1 MISLKKK
8 LWNLEESMT
17 EMRKIPVEELKP
29 GMTFN
34 KAVYIDRENIFV
46 EPNIPITENDIKK
59 VMRWGVSEVETTGE
73 IIKTGELGKDAGVKS
88 DEVIRKYE
96 HLLSLRKRIIEV
108 HGNACDTIDRIY
120 TAIRKDHEIDF
131 SGIEKVVLDIIAILK
146 ENSNVFLF
154 LNGLEDNRNYLVSHS
169 VNVTFY
175 ALIIGEAMNYS
186 DEQLLELGMGTILI
200 DTGMTK
206 VPVYITHKQ
215 SNLTDNEFQMIKA
228 HPLHGYKSLILFPDL
243 NERIANIS
251 LQHHEQFDG
260 KGYPRGL
267 KGKEIDEYARIAA
280 IADSYEAQISNRSY
294 RKKTGAY
301 HAMKNLLASG
311 VNKFDSD
318 ILKIFLSRMSVYPIG
333 SLVEL
338 NDKYTGI
345 VIGSVAEKPLRPI
358 IKLIFDENKKKIED
372 TRIVNLLE
380 DTSKYIT
387 RVMNEEEAGINI
399 FDVLWSF

>member
-1 MISLKKK
+1 
-8 LWNLEESMT
+8 MT
-17 EMRKIPVEELKP
+17 EMRKIPVEDLKP

-34 KAVYIDRENIFV
+34 KTVYIDRENILTA
-46 EPNIPITENDIKK
+46 PNIPITENDIKK

-73 IIKTGELGKDAGVKS
+73 IVNSSVNGKEPEARS
-88 DEVIRKYE
+88 DEVLKRYE
-96 HLLSLRKRIIEV
+96 HLLSLRKKIIEV
-108 HGNACDTIDRIY
+108 HGNACYMIDRIY
-120 TAIRKDHEIDF
+120 TAIRKDLSIDF
-131 SGIEKVVLDIIAILK
+131 SGIEKVVNDIVSILK

-154 LNGLEDNRNYLVSHS
+154 LNGLDDDDERNYLVTHS

-175 ALIIGEAMNYS
+175 SLIIGEAMKYT
-186 DEQLLELGMGTILI
+186 DQQLLELGMGTVLI
-200 DTGMTK
+200 DAGMTK
-206 VPVYITHKQ
+206 VPVYIIHKQ
-215 SNLTDNEFQMIKA
+215 SNLTDSEYQMIKA
-228 HPLHGYKSLILFPDL
+228 HPLHGYKSLILFPDI

-251 LQHHEQFDG
+251 LQHHEQYDG

-311 VNKFDSD
+311 VNKFDPD

-338 NDKYTGI
+338 NDKQIGI
-345 VIGSVAEKPLRPI
+345 VIGSVTEKPLRPI
-358 IKLIFDENKKKIED
+358 IKLIFDENRNKIED

-380 DTSKYIT
+380 DTSKYII

>member
-1 MISLKKK
+1 
-8 LWNLEESMT
+8 MT
-17 EMRKIPVEELKP
+17 EMRKIPVEDLKP

-34 KAVYIDRENIFV
+34 KAVYIDRENILAA
-46 EPNIPITENDIKK
+46 PNIPITENDIKK
-59 VMRWGVSEVETTGE
+59 VMRWGISEVETTGE
-73 IIKTGELGKDAGVKS
+73 IINSSINARESGAKS
-88 DEVIRKYE
+88 DEVLKRYE
-96 HLLSLRKRIIEV
+96 HLLSLRKKIIEV
-108 HGNACDTIDRIY
+108 HGNACYMIDRIY
-120 TAIRKDHEIDF
+120 TAIRKDLSIDF
-131 SGIEKVVLDIIAILK
+131 SGIEKVVNDIVSILK

-154 LNGLEDNRNYLVSHS
+154 LNGLDDDDRNYLVTHS

-175 ALIIGEAMNYS
+175 SLIIGEAMKYT
-186 DEQLLELGMGTILI
+186 DQQLLELGMGTILI
-200 DTGMTK
+200 DAGMTK
-206 VPVYITHKQ
+206 VPVYIIHKQ
-215 SNLTDNEFQMIKA
+215 SNLTDNEYQMVKA
-228 HPLHGYKSLILFPDL
+228 HPLHGYKSLILFPDI

-251 LQHHEQFDG
+251 LQHHEQYDG

-267 KGKEIDEYARIAA
+267 KGKEIDEYARISA

-311 VNKFDSD
+311 VNKFDPD

-338 NDKYTGI
+338 NDKQIGI
-345 VIGSVAEKPLRPI
+345 VIGSVTEKPLRPI

-372 TRIVNLLE
+372 TLIVNLLE
-380 DTSKYIT
+380 DTSKYIV

>member
-1 MISLKKK
+1 MTSLKKK
-8 LWNLEESMT
+8 LWNPEESMT

-34 KAVYIDRENIFV
+34 KTVYIDRENILA
-46 EPNIPITENDIKK
+46 EPNTPITENDIKR
-59 VMRWGVSEVETTGE
+59 VMRWGVSEVETTGK
-73 IIKTGELGKDAGVKS
+73 IIKAGKDADVKS
-88 DEVIRKYE
+88 DEVIKKYE

-108 HGNACDTIDRIY
+108 HGNACHTIDRIY
-120 TAIRKDHEIDF
+120 TAIRKDQEIDF
-131 SGIEKVVLDIIAILK
+131 SGIEKVVIDIIAILK

-154 LNGLEDNRNYLVSHS
+154 LNGLDDDDRNYLVAHS

-175 ALIIGEAMNYS
+175 ALIIGEAMKYT

-206 VPVYITHKQ
+206 VPVYIIHKQ

-228 HPLHGYKSLILFPDL
+228 HPLHGYKSLVLFPNL

-294 RKKTGAY
+294 RKKTDAY

-338 NDKYTGI
+338 NDKHIGI
-345 VIGSVAEKPLRPI
+345 VIGSVTEKPLRPI

>member
-1 MISLKKK
+1 
-8 LWNLEESMT
+8 MT

-34 KAVYIDRENIFV
+34 KAVYIDRENILAA
-46 EPNIPITENDIKK
+46 PNIPITENDIKK
-59 VMRWGVSEVETTGE
+59 IMRWGVSEVETTGE
-73 IIKTGELGKDAGVKS
+73 IINSSDIGGKEVVVKS
-88 DEVIRKYE
+88 DEVIKRYE
-96 HLLSLRKRIIEV
+96 NLLSLRKKIIEV
-108 HGNACDTIDRIY
+108 HGNACYMIDRIY
-120 TAIRKDHEIDF
+120 TAIRKDLSIDF
-131 SGIEKVVLDIIAILK
+131 SGIEKVVNDIVSLLK
-146 ENSNVFLF
+146 ENSNIFLF
-154 LNGLEDNRNYLVSHS
+154 LNGLDDDDRNYLVTHS

-175 ALIIGEAMNYS
+175 SLIIGEAMKYT
-186 DEQLLELGMGTILI
+186 DQQLLELGMGTILI
-200 DTGMTK
+200 DAGMTK
-206 VPVYITHKQ
+206 VPVYIIHKQ
-215 SNLTDNEFQMIKA
+215 SNLTDNEYQMIKA
-228 HPLHGYKSLILFPDL
+228 HPLHGYKSLILFPDI

-251 LQHHEQFDG
+251 LQHHEQYDG

-311 VNKFDSD
+311 VNKFDPD

-338 NDKYTGI
+338 NDKQIGI
-345 VIGSVAEKPLRPI
+345 VIGSVTEKPLRPI
-358 IKLIFDENKKKIED
+358 IKLIFDENKNKIED

-380 DTSKYIT
+380 DTSKYII